1 MTMQKKFLIKI
12 LFFVLLIFSTF
23 SLATRSSYS
32 VIIEEIV
39 AVVNDQIIT
48 RYDVKEKFKL
58 FIFTSGIQPTERM
71 IREVESQILK
81 NLIVEKLKSQ
91 AIDNYKITVE
101 DEIVDDYIKFL
112 AMQDN
117 ISVQDVKNNF
127 SENNISFEVFRE
139 NIANEIGWKSL
150 IESKFSAIATVT
162 DYEVDL
168 YIEMMKKNP
177 ESKEFLTNEIFIPF
191 DEYSKIEIEQ
201 IISMINQINQNY
213 QENKVSMFRSFAKK
227 FSASKNSSRGGDL
240 GWISM
245 NSMKD
250 EIKNEVSGLSLGE
263 ISKPI
268 LSSKGI
274 YFYLI
279 SDTRIKNT
287 NIDEKNRISIKQKI
301 LTHKLD
307 QLAIKFLDD
316 LQRDSVIE
324 SK

>member
-1 MTMQKKFLIKI
+1 MTMQKKILIKT
-12 LFFVLLIFSTF
+12 LFLTLLFFSTF

-32 VIIEEIV
+32 TIIEEIV
-39 AVVNDQIIT
+39 VVVNDQIIT
-48 RYDVKEKFKL
+48 RYDVREKFKL
-58 FIFTSGIQPTERM
+58 FIFTSGIQPTEKM

-91 AIDNYKITVE
+91 AIDSYKITIE
-101 DEIVDDYIKFL
+101 DEIVDNYIKYL

-117 ISVQDVKNNF
+117 ISVQDVKNKF
-127 SENNISFEVFRE
+127 SERNISFKIFRE

-191 DEYSKIEIEQ
+191 DEYSKVEIEQ

-213 QENKVSMFRSFAKK
+213 QENKISMFRSFAKK
-227 FSASKNSSRGGDL
+227 FSASKNASRGGDL

-245 NSMKD
+245 SSMKE
-250 EIKNEVSGLSLGE
+250 EIKNEISGLSLGE
-263 ISKPI
+263 ISRPI
-268 LSSKGI
+268 LSNKGI

-279 SDTRIKNT
+279 SKTRMKNT
-287 NIDEKNRISIKQKI
+287 NVDEKNRISIKERI
-301 LTHKLD
+301 VTHKLD

-316 LQRDSVIE
+316 LQRDAVIE

>member
-1 MTMQKKFLIKI
+1 MTMQKKILIKAFFFI
-12 LFFVLLIFSTF
+12 LLLFSIFSLT
-23 SLATRSSYS
+23 TRSSYS

-39 AVVNDQIIT
+39 VVVNDQIIT
-48 RYDVKEKFKL
+48 RYDVREKFKL
-58 FIFTSGIQPTERM
+58 FIFTSGIQPTEKM
-71 IREVESQILK
+71 IREVESQILR

-91 AIDNYKITVE
+91 AIDNYKITVAN
-101 DEIVDDYIKFL
+101 EIVDDYIKYL

-117 ISVQDVKNNF
+117 VSVQDVKNKF
-127 SENNISFEVFRE
+127 SENNISFEIFRE

-150 IESKFSAIATVT
+150 IENKFSAIATVT
-162 DYEVDL
+162 DYEIDL
-168 YIEMMKKNP
+168 YIEMIKKNP

-191 DEYSKIEIEQ
+191 DEYSKGKIEQ

-213 QENKVSMFRSFAKK
+213 QENKISMFRSFAKK
-227 FSASKNSSRGGDL
+227 FSTSKNASRGGDL

-245 NSMKD
+245 NSMKE
-250 EIKNEVSGLSLGE
+250 EIKNEISGLSLGE
-263 ISKPI
+263 ISRPI

-279 SDTRIKNT
+279 SETRMKNT
-287 NIDEKNRISIKQKI
+287 NVDEKNRISIKERI

-316 LQRDSVIE
+316 LQRDAVIE

>member
-1 MTMQKKFLIKI
+1 MTMQKKILIKT
-12 LFFVLLIFSTF
+12 LFLTLLFFSTF

-32 VIIEEIV
+32 TIIEEIV
-39 AVVNDQIIT
+39 VVVNDQIIT
-48 RYDVKEKFKL
+48 RYDVREKFKL
-58 FIFTSGIQPTERM
+58 FIFTSGIQPTEKM

-91 AIDNYKITVE
+91 AIDSYKITVE
-101 DEIVDDYIKFL
+101 DEIVDNYIKYL

-117 ISVQDVKNNF
+117 ISVQDVKNKF
-127 SENNISFEVFRE
+127 SERNISFKIFRE

-191 DEYSKIEIEQ
+191 DEYSKVEIEQ

-213 QENKVSMFRSFAKK
+213 QENKISMFRSFAKK
-227 FSASKNSSRGGDL
+227 FSASKNASRGGDL

-245 NSMKD
+245 SSMKE
-250 EIKNEVSGLSLGE
+250 EIKNEISGLSLGE
-263 ISKPI
+263 ISRPI
-268 LSSKGI
+268 LSNKGI

-279 SDTRIKNT
+279 SKTRMKNT
-287 NIDEKNRISIKQKI
+287 NVDEKNRISIKERI

-316 LQRDSVIE
+316 LQRDAVIE